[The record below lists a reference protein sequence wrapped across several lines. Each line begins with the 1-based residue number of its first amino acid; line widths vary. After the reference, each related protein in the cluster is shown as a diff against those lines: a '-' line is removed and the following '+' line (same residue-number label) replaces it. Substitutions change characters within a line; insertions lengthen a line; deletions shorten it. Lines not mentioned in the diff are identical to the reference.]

1 MPRPLMFSM
10 KYLEELLNGSKRA
23 TVRAGN
29 VKYRPG
35 DIVLVHCGGLV
46 LGRARITRVE
56 RKELIDLSE
65 EDARKDGF
73 SSLQEL
79 LKALKQHYPNLKRDT
94 PLTILEFQWVE
105 RFEAPLSDGEYSWCY
120 SEGPLEVARLALE
133 KLDDLSF
140 EERAVLE
147 AFVKA
152 GSVRGAARK
161 LGSLS
166 NRALVR
172 GALKRVAERLASLG
186 LINVRDKELQA
197 K

>member
-1 MPRPLMFSM
+1 MFSR
-10 KYLEELLNGSKRA
+10 KYLEELLNGSKLA

-46 LGRARITRVE
+46 LGRAKITRVE
-56 RKELIDLSE
+56 RKKLIDLSE

-79 LKALKQHYPNLKRDT
+79 LKALRQHYPNLKRDT

-105 RFEAPLSDGEYSWCY
+105 RFEVLLSDGEYSWCY
-120 SEGPLEVARLALE
+120 SEGPLEVAKLALE
-133 KLDDLSF
+133 KLNDLSF
-140 EERAVLE
+140 EERAALE
-147 AFVKA
+147 AFVKT

-161 LGSLS
+161 LGGLS

-172 GALKRVAERLASLG
+172 GVLKRVAERLVSSG
-186 LINVRDKELQA
+186 LIGVRNRELQA

>member
-1 MPRPLMFSM
+1 MFSR
-10 KYLEELLNGSKRA
+10 KYLEELLNGSKLA
-23 TVRAGN
+23 TVRVGN

-46 LGRARITRVE
+46 LGRAKIARVE
-56 RKELIDLSE
+56 RKKLIDLSE

-79 LKALKQHYPNLKRDT
+79 LKALRQHYPNLKRDT

-105 RFEAPLSDGEYSWCY
+105 RFEEPLSDGEYSWCY
-120 SEGPLEVARLALE
+120 SEGPLEVAKLALE
-133 KLDDLSF
+133 KLNDLSF

-172 GALKRVAERLASLG
+172 GVLKRVAERLASLG
-186 LINVRDKELQA
+186 LIGVRDRELQS

>member
-1 MPRPLMFSM
+1 MFSR
-10 KYLEELLNGSKRA
+10 KYLEELLNGSKLA

-46 LGRARITRVE
+46 LGRAKITRVE
-56 RKELIDLSE
+56 RKKLIDLSE

-105 RFEAPLSDGEYSWCY
+105 RFEVPLSDGEYSWCY
-120 SEGPLEVARLALE
+120 SKEPLEVAKLALE
-133 KLDDLSF
+133 KLDELSF

-172 GALKRVAERLASLG
+172 GVLKRVAERLASLG
-186 LINVRDKELQA
+186 LIGVRDRELQL

>member
-1 MPRPLMFSM
+1 MFSR
-10 KYLEELLNGSKRA
+10 KYLEELLNGSKLA

-46 LGRARITRVE
+46 LGRAKIARVE
-56 RKELIDLSE
+56 RKKLIDLSE

-79 LKALKQHYPNLKRDT
+79 LKALRQHYPNLKRDT

-105 RFEAPLSDGEYSWCY
+105 RFEEPLSDGEYSWCY
-120 SEGPLEVARLALE
+120 SEGPLEVAKLALE
-133 KLDDLSF
+133 KLNDLSF

-172 GALKRVAERLASLG
+172 GVLKRVAERLASLG
-186 LINVRDKELQA
+186 LIGVRDRELQS